1 MNTGSRVTLVTGAAG
16 FAGSHLVELLSGR
29 GELVGWSR
37 SDPSVPLSGLATWQ
51 RIDLLDRDRVR
62 AAIADLKPSAIYHCA
77 GAAHVAHSWNNATDS
92 LSSNVLATH
101 YLLDAVR
108 RANIPC
114 RVLIPGSAMVY
125 APSGTPITEDHP
137 VAPDS
142 PYALSKLAQEQL
154 GLRAVSEDG
163 VTVIVTRSFNHT
175 GPRQSPDF
183 AAPAMARQI
192 ALIESGRLEP
202 LIKVGNLEAHRDLTD
217 VRDTVRAYALLMEH
231 GVGGVVY
238 NIATGIGRPIRTLLE
253 ALVARSRAVVRIQTD
268 EALLR
273 PLDRPFL
280 IGDASRLRLLTG
292 WVPTIDFDRM
302 LDDLLKYWRET
313 VQQG

>member
-1 MNTGSRVTLVTGAAG
+1 
-16 FAGSHLVELLSGR
+16 
-29 GELVGWSR
+29 
-37 SDPSVPLSGLATWQ
+37 
-51 RIDLLDRDRVR
+51 
-62 AAIADLKPSAIYHCA
+62 
-77 GAAHVAHSWNNATDS
+77 
-92 LSSNVLATH
+92 
-101 YLLDAVR
+101 
-108 RANIPC
+108 
-114 RVLIPGSAMVY
+114 
-125 APSGTPITEDHP
+125 
-137 VAPDS
+137 
-142 PYALSKLAQEQL
+142 
-154 GLRAVSEDG
+154 
-163 VTVIVTRSFNHT
+163 
-175 GPRQSPDF
+175 
-183 AAPAMARQI
+183 
-192 ALIESGRLEP
+192 
-202 LIKVGNLEAHRDLTD
+202 
-217 VRDTVRAYALLMEH
+217 MEH